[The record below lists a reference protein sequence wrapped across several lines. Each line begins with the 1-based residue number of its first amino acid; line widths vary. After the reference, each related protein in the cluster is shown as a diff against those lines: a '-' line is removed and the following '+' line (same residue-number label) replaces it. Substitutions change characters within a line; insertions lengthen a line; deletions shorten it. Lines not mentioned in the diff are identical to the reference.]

1 MELEHFHMN
10 TTRLGSNTK
19 HLKKIGEWKGW
30 EKYSKAEWF
39 VLAVGSFSI
48 LVAFVALFTSL
59 QERTPPPTA
68 TAEIVL
74 SDQTQF
80 EQTLASTIN
89 APVQESSPIT
99 ILTNGAEFVP
109 DLLTEIEAATEYVHI
124 TNYIWDDGEF
134 GKMLFE
140 ALIQKAHE
148 GVQVRVLLD
157 GVGGRSADEDYIEEL
172 RNAGGRVAHFRPVSW
187 WSITRAH
194 KRTHIRGFIFDGK
207 VAYTG
212 GLAIADAWLG
222 DATETDSW
230 HDFMFKVS
238 GNMAREEEKMFANLW
253 SLTTG
258 EIVVGDSGNPSRELA
273 EEETTGAGGRFIS
286 LFSAPSPDL
295 YANME
300 HFLWISLRA
309 AEKSIHIEN
318 PYLVPSKELLA
329 LLEVK
334 ARAGVDVV
342 LILPSH
348 TDAKSVQWATR
359 SFYSS
364 LLESGVRIF
373 EYQPARLHA
382 KTIIVD
388 GTWSIIGSAN
398 LDNRSSQLNLEMI
411 TGVYDPVFGAALL
424 EKFEEDLKVSEEITL
439 SAWKPRSTFWG
450 PIGFLS
456 RAFIKQY

>member
-1 MELEHFHMN
+1 MN
-10 TTRLGSNTK
+10 RPSINTK
-19 HLKKIGEWKGW
+19 HLKTIKEWNVWK
-30 EKYSKAEWF
+30 KYSKGEWF
-39 VLAVGSFSI
+39 VLAMGSIST
-48 LVAFVALFTSL
+48 LVLFMTLFTSL
-59 QERTPPPTA
+59 QEQTPPPFA
-68 TAEIVL
+68 TSEIVL
-74 SDQTQF
+74 SDQAQF
-80 EQTLASTIN
+80 EKTLASTIN
-89 APVQESSPIT
+89 APIRESSPIT

-109 DLLTEIEAATEYVHI
+109 DLLSEIETAQESIHI

-134 GKMLFE
+134 GNMVFK
-140 ALIQKAHE
+140 ALIKKAHE
-148 GVQVRVLLD
+148 GVLVRVLLD
-157 GVGGRSADEDYIEEL
+157 GVGGRSANEDLIEEL
-172 RNAGGRVAHFRPVSW
+172 RNAGGRVGYFRPVSW

-194 KRTHIRGFIFDGK
+194 RRTHIRGFIFDGQ

-258 EIVVGDSGNPSRELA
+258 EIVVGDSGDSSQELT
-273 EEETTGAGGRFIS
+273 EEGTNRPGGHFIS
-286 LFSAPSPDL
+286 LFSTPSADL

-318 PYLVPSKELLA
+318 PYLVPSKELLT
-329 LLEVK
+329 LLEDK
-334 ARAGVDVV
+334 AKQGLDVV

-348 TDAKSVQWATR
+348 TDAKTVQWATR
-359 SFYSS
+359 SFYTD

-373 EYQPARLHA
+373 EYQPSRLHA

-388 GTWSIIGSAN
+388 GTWSVIGSAN
-398 LDNRSSQLNLEMI
+398 LDNRSSQLNLEVI
-411 TGVYDPVFGAALL
+411 TGVYDPIFGAALL
-424 EKFEEDLKVSEEITL
+424 EKFEEDRKVSEEMTL
-439 SAWKPRSTFWG
+439 AEWKPRSIFWG
-450 PIGFLS
+450 PVGFLS